1 MKWAGSKEN
10 RGLALTLALT
20 LGLSAIAAGCGNNN
34 NGAATS
40 TSGASPSANEELT
53 QQSPASEGPK
63 TKIAFWSHQS
73 NLKDKMTELIDEYNR
88 TNTDGIEID
97 LNVVADKYNDVL
109 SLAFSTGE
117 GPDIFTITGPSST
130 RKMVDNK
137 WGQPLNDFITDEF
150 KARFLDGVWVE
161 NNNVIGGQI
170 YTLTDSASTMRLLY
184 NKSLFAEAGLDPEK
198 PPTTFAELRDYA
210 KKIKEASG
218 GKAAGFGLPMADGYN
233 IDVAMLNTLG
243 YSAIGL
249 NRGFDHAQGKFDF
262 APYKPLLELFSGMQ
276 QDGSML
282 EGALLVSADQGRAK
296 FAEGSIG
303 MFGGASWDPGIY
315 AGMDIGFD
323 VGVAEFPTIDGTAK
337 GKSSIQTGSGYM
349 MSATAKDKEKT
360 WKAMEFIFST
370 GFMGEL
376 VKQAGGISLL
386 KDIAGNPAYQSDLK
400 LLDQFQINDDE
411 TVWPP
416 FPPGLKL
423 QGDAMQA
430 VFIQVINGQRKVD
443 DALADLTKRYNEA
456 FDQAIAE
463 GSYTRESYTIPGF
476 NPLG

>member
-1 MKWAGSKEN
+1 MKWAGN
-10 RGLALTLALT
+10 RGLVLTLALT
-20 LGLSAIAAGCGNNN
+20 LGCMAVATGCSSNNN
-34 NGAATS
+34 KGAS
-40 TSGASPSANEELT
+40 SSGASSSTNEELA
-53 QQSPASEGPK
+53 QQSPVSAGPK

-73 NLKDKMTELIDEYNR
+73 NLKDKMTELIDAYNR

-117 GPDIFTITGPSST
+117 GPDIFTITGPSIT

-137 WGQPLNDFITDEF
+137 WGQPLNEFITDEF
-150 KARFLDGVWVE
+150 KARFRDGVWVE

-170 YTLTDSASTMRLLY
+170 YTLTDQASTVRLLY
-184 NKSLFAEAGLDPEK
+184 NKSLFTEAGLDPEK
-198 PPTTFAELRDYA
+198 PPTTFAELREDA
-210 KKIKEASG
+210 KRIKEASG
-218 GKAAGFGLPMADGYN
+218 GKAAGFGLPLADGYN
-233 IDVAMLNTLG
+233 IDVAMLNSMG
-243 YSAIGL
+243 YNAIGL

-262 APYKPLLELFSGMQ
+262 APYKPLVELFTGMQ

-282 EGALLVSADQGRAK
+282 EGALLVNGDQGRAK

-303 MFGGASWDPGIY
+303 MIGGASWDPGIY
-315 AGMDIGFD
+315 VGMQIGFD

-337 GKSSIQTGSGYM
+337 GKASIQTGSGYM
-349 MSATAKDKEKT
+349 MSASAKDKEKT
-360 WKAMEFIFST
+360 WMAMEFIFSP

-376 VKQAGGISLL
+376 IKQAGGISLV
-386 KDIAGNPAYQSDLK
+386 KDIASNPAYQSDIK
-400 LLDQFQINDDE
+400 LLDQFQIKDDE

-430 VFIQVINGQRKVD
+430 VFTQVINGQKKVD
-443 DALADLTKRYNEA
+443 DALADLTKRYNAA

-463 GSYTRESYTIPGF
+463 GAYTRDSYTIPDF